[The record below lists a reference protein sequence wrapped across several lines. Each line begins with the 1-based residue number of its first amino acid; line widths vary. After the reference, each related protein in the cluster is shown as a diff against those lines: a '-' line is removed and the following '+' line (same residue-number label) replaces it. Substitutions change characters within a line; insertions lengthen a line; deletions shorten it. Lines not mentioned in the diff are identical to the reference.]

1 MNDGFDIIISR
12 GGTASLIKNFSTIPV
27 IEISLSFY
35 DILRTLKLTSISDNE
50 CAIIGFENITKPA
63 GVLCDMLGY
72 KIKSITIHDAR
83 QAEAALYTLKS
94 DGYKFVLCDVIT
106 ETIAR
111 ETGLN
116 PVLITSGIESIQDAF
131 NEAVKVCLFSESITE
146 KYSILE
152 EALQGQPSSTVILN
166 ENGDVIFSTYDSE
179 NISEMMSYLHEMVK
193 DSKKFKDT
201 KEFHMIENNLYS
213 ITVNKTFYQNSAI
226 FLFYIEPNP
235 IPSGITEMLLQS
247 NAGKVELLAALPDD
261 WDKGSY
267 EGLVARGNFE
277 VDCEWSDKT
286 ADYAR
291 ITAKSGGTLVLDGI
305 DVSRITDESGN
316 AVSYTKDSDG
326 NYVVETT
333 KGQVLNVYASSYTG
347 ADKTPKPTPTSGAI
361 TTPNVTSTPVSTKTP
376 TVKPTS
382 TPDVTATVTPSSTPD
397 TNVLLGD
404 VNENNKVEL
413 TDASLLLRAALGIE
427 ELTDAQKLRAD
438 VNEDGQI
445 NLADVTLVL
454 KYALGIIDSYK

>member
-1 MNDGFDIIISR
+1 M
-12 GGTASLIKNFSTIPV
+12 
-27 IEISLSFY
+27 
-35 DILRTLKLTSISDNE
+35 
-50 CAIIGFENITKPA
+50 
-63 GVLCDMLGY
+63 
-72 KIKSITIHDAR
+72 
-83 QAEAALYTLKS
+83 
-94 DGYKFVLCDVIT
+94 
-106 ETIAR
+106 
-111 ETGLN
+111 
-116 PVLITSGIESIQDAF
+116 
-131 NEAVKVCLFSESITE
+131 
-146 KYSILE
+146 
-152 EALQGQPSSTVILN
+152 
-166 ENGDVIFSTYDSE
+166 
-179 NISEMMSYLHEMVK
+179 
-193 DSKKFKDT
+193 
-201 KEFHMIENNLYS
+201 
-213 ITVNKTFYQNSAI
+213 
-226 FLFYIEPNP
+226 
-235 IPSGITEMLLQS
+235 
-247 NAGKVELLAALPDD
+247 
-261 WDKGSY
+261 
-267 EGLVARGNFE
+267 
-277 VDCEWSDKT
+277 
-286 ADYAR
+286 
-291 ITAKSGGTLVLDGI
+291 LDGI

-333 KGQVLNVYASSYTG
+333 KGQVLNVYALSYTG

-382 TPDVTATVTPSSTPD
+382 TPDVTATVTPSSTPTPD

>member
-1 MNDGFDIIISR
+1 MNDECDVTYKNDDSKLLARLKDAIDRLDPVALGSDGQIKEWQQEYGYNKTKRGANIGESTHRHISQ
-12 GGTASLIKNFSTIPV
+12 LIALYPGN
-27 IEISLSFY
+27 Y
-35 DILRTLKLTSISDNE
+35 
-50 CAIIGFENITKPA
+50 ITKDDTDLIEGA
-63 GVLCDMLGY
+63 KIVLENRTDTSTGWGLADRLNLWARTGDGNHSY
-72 KIKSITIHDAR
+72 KLVN
-83 QAEAALYTLKS
+83 ALLAT
-94 DGYKFVLCDVIT
+94 
-106 ETIAR
+106 A
-111 ETGLN
+111 
-116 PVLITSGIESIQDAF
+116 
-131 NEAVKVCLFSESITE
+131 
-146 KYSILE
+146 
-152 EALQGQPSSTVILN
+152 
-166 ENGDVIFSTYDSE
+166 TYD
-179 NISEMMSYLHEMVK
+179 NL
-193 DSKKFKDT
+193 FDT
-201 KEFHMIENNLYS
+201 HAPFQIDGNFGA
-213 ITVNKTFYQNSAI
+213 TA
-226 FLFYIEPNP
+226 
-235 IPSGITEMLLQS
+235 GITEMLLQS

-382 TPDVTATVTPSSTPD
+382 TPDVTATVTPSSTPTPD